1 MGLGQQIGE
10 ALFAKDEKIKE
21 LEAEVDRLRA
31 AILSFGNGNDFDWN
45 VLGRIEELELE
56 NEWLR
61 ILAERAYPGLLAS
74 GFCSAHQESGHYEC
88 KTCYPDLRAMLNLNA
103 KVSAKL
109 RVENE
114 RLGKQIEHLEDLI
127 VWNDR

>member
-45 VLGRIEELELE
+45 VLGRIDELELE
-56 NEWLR
+56 IERLR
-61 ILAERAYPGLLAS
+61 DLVKTLESACEDSVAFVAAFMGIEGGKDGNPGS
-74 GFCSAHQESGHYEC
+74 
-88 KTCYPDLRAMLNLNA
+88 
-103 KVSAKL
+103 
-109 RVENE
+109 VENA
-114 RLGKQIEHLEDLI
+114 RDCLKKIRDALVASKGKANFRCFWEEPG
-127 VWNDR
+127 R